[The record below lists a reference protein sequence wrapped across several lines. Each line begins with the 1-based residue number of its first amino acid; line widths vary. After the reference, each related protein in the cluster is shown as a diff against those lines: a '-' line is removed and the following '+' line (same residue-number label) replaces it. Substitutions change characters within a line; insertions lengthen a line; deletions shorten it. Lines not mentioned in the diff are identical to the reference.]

1 MTIRKAQLRD
11 VPAIFEMISHY
22 AAEKIMLARPVADL
36 YEAIREFSV
45 AVDDDEVVGCGA
57 LKLYSPELA
66 EIRSL
71 CVAPGIQKKGV
82 GRGLMECLLDESG
95 RFGLKTVFALTL
107 APEFFLKCGFREAV
121 RERFPMKIWRDC
133 LRCDRYFRC
142 NEKTVSLDLADRL
155 QPVNENAESATEVSV

>member
-1 MTIRKAQLRD
+1 VTIRKAQLGD

-22 AAEKIMLARPVADL
+22 AEEKIMLARPVADL

-66 EIRSL
+66 EVRSL
-71 CVAPGIQKKGV
+71 CVAPGLQKKGV
-82 GRGLMECLLDESG
+82 GRGLMQRLLDESEL
-95 RFGLKTVFALTL
+95 FGLKTVFALTL
-107 APEFFLKCGFREAV
+107 APDFFLKCGFREAA

-142 NEKTVSLDLADRL
+142 NEKTVALDLAERVRFDD
-155 QPVNENAESATEVSV
+155 QKAEAASQVEV